1 MQVGDILDDLSLDVA
16 TSSVEVTRVENDS
29 RACTPGT
36 LFFAMP
42 GAARHGASFVL
53 DAVTRGA
60 SCVVADAPLRATVPV
75 VVVPSTQLNGLLAHA
90 SATIVGHPE
99 SKVKLVGGTGT
110 NGKTSVSTIVASL
123 ARALSWNASSI
134 GTLTGER
141 TTPAAPELYRSL
153 ARDVAA
159 FDPERKKSLI
169 ALEVSSHALD
179 QRRVEGLRFCVAAF
193 TNLSHD
199 HLDYHHT
206 MEEYFAAKA
215 SLFTPEYAK
224 RAVVWVD
231 DEYGARLADATSVPV
246 TRVTR
251 DEARDVVNSLQGST
265 FFWRGHLVNSAL
277 AGDYNVDNALMAM
290 AILSTL
296 GAPDGEIASAMG
308 EVEGVAGR
316 FDVLHGGGVTV
327 VIDYAH
333 SPKGLERLLRDVRSL
348 QGGGRLITVFG
359 AGGDRDRAKRPEMGR
374 VASALSDV
382 GVVTSDNPRSES
394 PEAIIDAV
402 IAGVVAG
409 TDARRVSDRR
419 EAIAAALEEARS
431 GDVVVIAGKGHESTI
446 TIGEDVLPFSD
457 RRVAQE
463 LMRGASC

>member
-1 MQVGDILDDLSLDVA
+1 
-16 TSSVEVTRVENDS
+16 
-29 RACTPGT
+29 
-36 LFFAMP
+36 
-42 GAARHGASFVL
+42 
-53 DAVTRGA
+53 
-60 SCVVADAPLRATVPV
+60 
-75 VVVPSTQLNGLLAHA
+75 
-90 SATIVGHPE
+90 
-99 SKVKLVGGTGT
+99 
-110 NGKTSVSTIVASL
+110 
-123 ARALSWNASSI
+123 
-134 GTLTGER
+134 
-141 TTPAAPELYRSL
+141 
-153 ARDVAA
+153 
-159 FDPERKKSLI
+159 
-169 ALEVSSHALD
+169 
-179 QRRVEGLRFCVAAF
+179 VAAF

-382 GVVTSDNPRSES
+382 VVVTSDNPRSES